1 MWPWINYFH
10 FVKLS
15 LYAFHERS
23 STFCP
28 SPSFQY
34 FLPAQHL
41 WSPFL
46 LRGIPHLTVLILQFK
61 AASRLRAVNWEVWE
75 PLICDLLSSV
85 TLSRRVYC
93 LSFTSLI
100 CETMM
105 VTSTVKSVM
114 GRAGNKAL
122 NTEFGTR
129 SFGTVLLWWLFYF
142 QHSWESMKQREITF
156 SPEFY
161 RVLNKHNRNEFSS
174 LYVNLKNPSRCPQ
187 CYWISDPVHTWLWVF
202 FLFGFL
208 PSKTHPNDMPALLD
222 AAGHCRC
229 PSVLFNPCI
238 SASSM
243 ALSPIVHSRILNQ
256 IALAGF

>member
-1 MWPWINYFH
+1 MPFMSSLL
-10 FVKLS
+10 LS
-15 LYAFHERS
+15 ALPRPS
-23 STFCP
+23 SIF
-28 SPSFQY
+28 S
-34 FLPAQHL
+34 QH
-41 WSPFL
+41 SISGHL
-46 LRGIPHLTVLILQFK
+46 LRGIPNLTLLILQFK

-75 PLICDLLSSV
+75 PLVCYLLRSV
-85 TLSRRVYC
+85 TLSRWIYF

-100 CETMM
+100 CATMM
-105 VTSTVKSVM
+105 VTSTIKSVV
-114 GRAGNKAL
+114 GRAGKKAL

-129 SFGTVLLWWLFYF
+129 SFCTVLLLWLFYF
-142 QHSWESMKQREITF
+142 QHSWESMKQRKITF

-161 RVLNKHNRNEFSS
+161 RVLNKYNRHEFSR
-174 LYVNLKNPSRCPQ
+174 LYVNLESPSRCPQ

-229 PSVLFNPCI
+229 PSVLFNLCI

-243 ALSPIVHSRILNQ
+243 ALSPIVHSHILNQ